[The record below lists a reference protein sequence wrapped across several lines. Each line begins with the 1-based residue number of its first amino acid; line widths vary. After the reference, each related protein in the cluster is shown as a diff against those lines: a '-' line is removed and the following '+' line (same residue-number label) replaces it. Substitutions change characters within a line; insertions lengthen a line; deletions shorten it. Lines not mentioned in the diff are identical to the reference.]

1 MFGKK
6 KKNEIRNANDKS
18 DFAIE
23 YNIRVSKPYGY
34 YPEDVEALIGRFK
47 DSISTLEK
55 ENKILTDKCD
65 ELTKDKAAAESQLQ
79 QLVMQ
84 VSLMGFPDSSTAQ
97 DELMLGRLNTI
108 TGNMPDIVTP
118 AEELSQN
125 QDIPSIEIVQSS
137 DEKSVDNLPKPND
150 DLPKSSKDKKES
162 YAITENG
169 LFDIIE

>member
-6 KKNEIRNANDKS
+6 KKEEVRNANDKS

-47 DSISTLEK
+47 NSISTLEK

-65 ELTKDKAAAESQLQ
+65 ELTKDKTAAESQLQ

-108 TGNMPDIVTP
+108 TGNMPDVVTP

-125 QDIPSIEIVQSS
+125 QDKDIPSIEIVQSS
-137 DEKSVDNLPKPND
+137 DEKSVDNLPK
-150 DLPKSSKDKKES
+150 SKTDKKES
-162 YAITENG
+162 YAIREDG
-169 LFDIIE
+169 IFDIIE